1 MYVMNISEMK
11 KEMRRL
17 SNEFKKYES
26 SLKGMQVS
34 EIKKNKE
41 LMKLFASLYHLMQ
54 SPLFYE
60 ALLDDGFEKTT
71 AGSVSTWNFASP
83 ILSLLGAFYRIF
95 CVLITDH
102 YIYQYGFDFSC
113 QEKEWVGSAA
123 DLDFHL
129 SQRLMN
135 RHPDG
140 AYLGLYYIDLQRE
153 STEKRYEHFVRKFI
167 DSPSSKA
174 AAIVYASDGIF
185 TEPLFFIKDGEMI
198 EVLVATNSWG
208 STSHIHSFTAKLIE
222 KHKIKCT
229 AIPTIKVIHNGDCSV
244 HSELNINTV
253 LYEALQH
260 NNSVYRVIDALR
272 REELSLSDHRVYL
285 SDVVPNNNSPDKP
298 DFSTLA
304 RLLTKVATVFLR
316 TGGNG
321 WIDFCRAKAIH
332 PKNIVKTTYR
342 EWDAI
347 QYPNWLSTKVFFQNE
362 DVTPILQSK
371 IVDTTSPPVAKN
383 YAEKLADCGALGA
396 TILQQ
401 IERLQLHQDSFNP
414 YWINSKQKADAIINT
429 LEHLDFEAEGK
440 LRDAVTNPDS
450 ELYNALNMQRLSPLT
465 FLGIWGWN
473 QAKSLQYVQ
482 EVAQTLSLKN

>member
-1 MYVMNISEMK
+1 MNLSEVK
-11 KEMRRL
+11 KEILRL
-17 SNEFKKYES
+17 SNEFKNYES
-26 SLKGMQVS
+26 SLKGMEVR

-41 LMKLFASLYHLMQ
+41 LMKLFASLYRLMQ

-60 ALLDDGFEKTT
+60 ALLDEGFEKKTT
-71 AGSVSTWNFASP
+71 GSVAIWNFASP

-95 CVLITDH
+95 CVLVTDH

-113 QEKEWVGSAA
+113 QEKEWIGSAA

-129 SQRLMN
+129 SKRLMN
-135 RHPDG
+135 RRDDG
-140 AYLGLYYIDLQRE
+140 AFLGLYYIDLQRE
-153 STEKRYEHFVRKFI
+153 STEKKYEYFI
-167 DSPSSKA
+167 NRFITSSSRKA
-174 AAIVYASDGIF
+174 AAIVYASDSLF

-208 STSHIHSFTAKLIE
+208 SPSHIHSFTEKLIE
-222 KHKIKCT
+222 QHRIKCT
-229 AIPTIKVIHNGDCSV
+229 VSPTIKVIHNGDCSV

-253 LYEALQH
+253 LYEALLH
-260 NNSVYRVIDALR
+260 NDSVYRVIDALR

-285 SDVVPNNNSPDKP
+285 SDVVPNNSSPDKP

-304 RLLTKVATVFLR
+304 RLLTKAAAIFLR
-316 TGGNG
+316 TGGKG

-332 PKNIVKTTYR
+332 PKNIVKTAYS
-342 EWDAI
+342 EWEAI
-347 QYPNWLSTKVFFQNE
+347 QYPNWLSTKIFFQDE
-362 DVTPILQSK
+362 DVTSIAQSK
-371 IVDTTSPPVAKN
+371 IVDTNSPITKN

-396 TILQQ
+396 KIMQQ

-414 YWINSKQKADAIINT
+414 YWINSKQKVDAIINA
-429 LEHLDFEAEGK
+429 LEHLDFEEEGT
-440 LRDAVTNPDS
+440 LRDTVTNPKS

-482 EVAQTLSLKN
+482 EVAQTTSLKT